1 MANVSLR
8 HPGLALESPSRL
20 QRVELPFP
28 GISQFI
34 LIRET
39 VLGV

>member
-8 HPGLALESPSRL
+8 HPGLESPSRL
-20 QRVELPFP
+20 QRVELHFP

-34 LIRET
+34 LITET